1 MSGEGRDARSAPDD
15 DERDA
20 RHERDGDGDR
30 DGGDYERYFP
40 YDQPY
45 ENQRAAMERIALAL
59 SGGRDVLFEGA
70 TGTGK
75 TLAALAPAL
84 DHADRTGRT
93 VVITTNVHQQT
104 RQFVREARAI
114 TRTEPLRAVV
124 FRGKRSMCHIDVGY
138 EECRT
143 LKETTHELVDAERD
157 RQELSQRA
165 DDLRAGVDEGAGDA
179 DAGTGEAP
187 TQAEAEAYAA
197 VADELDAVE
206 AEVEELRAANTCERY
221 YRNLT
226 DDGAVAAFRQWLH
239 DDVRTP
245 DDVYEYAHEQG
256 LCGYELLKEGMEDVD
271 LAVCNYHHL
280 LDPTIREQFFRWLD
294 RDPEDVVVVFDE
306 AHNVE
311 SAARDHASR
320 QLTEQTL
327 DGAVDELQGV
337 EDPRADRAEN
347 VVRAFR
353 AALRKVCAD
362 AAVSPGEDWE
372 DVPVANESGRDDL
385 TLRFLRAYAGRG
397 IDGDIE
403 AAQDLSEEL
412 RERYERAYR
421 RGETDV
427 RRECPTGTVAAFLE
441 GWLDADGRHPVAAV
455 REGPDG
461 PVGRAELYTCIPRR
475 VTGSLFEDVHATVLM
490 SATLQPFDVAA
501 DVLGVADAETMAFGS
516 PFPPENRRTLVAD
529 TPPLF
534 ASRRD
539 DPEVQRAVTDALAD
553 VVRFTPGNTLAFF
566 PSYGEATRY
575 ADRVESEVGAT
586 VYRDEA
592 GVRAEE
598 LRERFVADDDGLL
611 CTSLWGTLSEGVSFD
626 GDDAHTVAVVGVPY
640 PRIDDRTEAVQAA
653 YEDLVA
659 ASAAGDGDG
668 VGWRYAV
675 EIPTVRKTR
684 QALGRV
690 VRGPTEVGAR
700 VLLDRRYTAAAR
712 EEMGDYSVRE
722 TFPES
727 EREEMVD
734 VDPEK
739 VRYALLNFFAE
750 HDEYEGAPP
759 EP

>member
-1 MSGEGRDARSAPDD
+1 MSGEGRDARSAPGDG
-15 DERDA
+15 ERDA
-20 RHERDGDGDR
+20 SDGRDHDR
-30 DGGDYERYFP
+30 DGDYERFFP

-45 ENQRAAMERIALAL
+45 ENQRTAMERIALAL

-138 EECRT
+138 DECRT
-143 LKETTHELVDAERD
+143 LKETTRELVDTERD
-157 RQELSQRA
+157 RADLSQRA
-165 DDLRAGVDEGAGDA
+165 EELRDAGDA
-179 DAGTGEAP
+179 DGDGDAP
-187 TQAEAEAYAA
+187 AQAQAEAEAYAA

-206 AEVEELRAANTCERY
+206 ADLAELRAANTCERY
-221 YRNLT
+221 YNNLT
-226 DDGAVAAFRQWLH
+226 DDGAVAAFRSWLH
-239 DDVRTP
+239 EDVRTP
-245 DDVYEYAHEQG
+245 DDVYEYAHERG

-327 DGAVDELQGV
+327 DGAVDELDGL
-337 EDPRADRAEN
+337 EDPRAERAEN

-362 AAVSPGEDWE
+362 AGPAGEEWT
-372 DVPVANESGRDDL
+372 DVPVANDDGRDDL

-397 IDGDIE
+397 IDGDVE
-403 AAQDLSEEL
+403 AALDLAEDL

-427 RRECPTGTVAAFLE
+427 RRECPTGTAASFIE
-441 GWLDADGRHPVAAV
+441 AWLDADGRHPVAAV
-455 REGPDG
+455 REGTDG

-501 DVLGVADAETMAFGS
+501 DVLGLEDPETMAFGS
-516 PFPPENRRTLVAD
+516 PFPPENRRTLAVD

-539 DPEVQRAVTDALAD
+539 DPEVQRAVADALAD
-553 VVRFTPGNTLAFF
+553 TVRFTPGNTLAFF
-566 PSYGEATRY
+566 PSYGEAERY
-575 ADRVESEVGAT
+575 ADLVDDAVGAT

-592 GVRAEE
+592 GVRAED
-598 LRERFVADDDGLL
+598 LRERFTDDDDGLL

-626 GDDAHTVAVVGVPY
+626 GNDAHTVTVVGVPY

-653 YEDLVA
+653 YEELVGNGA
-659 ASAAGDGDG
+659 TAGANGGDGDG

-712 EEMGDYSVRE
+712 EKMGNYSVRD
-722 TFPES
+722 TFPER
-727 EREEMVD
+727 EREETVD

-739 VRYALLNFFAE
+739 LRYALLNFFAG
-750 HDEYEGAPP
+750 HDEYDGAPP
-759 EP
+759 DP

>member
-1 MSGEGRDARSAPDD
+1 V
-15 DERDA
+15 
-20 RHERDGDGDR
+20 
-30 DGGDYERYFP
+30 GGYERYFP

-45 ENQRAAMERIALAL
+45 ENQRAAMERIAAAL

-114 TRTEPLRAVV
+114 TRTEPVRAVV

-143 LKETTHELVDAERD
+143 LKETTRELVDAERD
-157 RQELSQRA
+157 REELA
-165 DDLRAGVDEGAGDA
+165 DRAGELRDGDTGDDARTAG
-179 DAGTGEAP
+179 
-187 TQAEAEAYAA
+187 EAEAYAA

-206 AEVEELRAANTCERY
+206 SELEELRAANICERY

-226 DDGAVAAFRQWLH
+226 DDGAVAGFRSWLH
-239 DDVRTP
+239 EDVRTP
-245 DDVYEYAHEQG
+245 DDVYEYAHERG
-256 LCGYELLKEGMEDVD
+256 LCGYELLKEGMEDLD

-280 LDPTIREQFFRWLD
+280 LDPAIREQFFRWLD

-320 QLTEQTL
+320 QLTERTL
-327 DGAVDELQGV
+327 DGAVDELEGV
-337 EDPRADRAEN
+337 EDPRAERAEN

-353 AALRKVCAD
+353 AALRTVCAD
-362 AAVSPGEDWE
+362 ASPGEDWA
-372 DVPVANESGRDDL
+372 DVPVANDDGRDDL
-385 TLRFLRAYAGRG
+385 TLRFLRAYTGRG
-397 IDGDIE
+397 IDGDVE
-403 AAQDLSEEL
+403 AALDLAEEL
-412 RERYERAYR
+412 RERYEREYR

-427 RRECPTGTVAAFLE
+427 RRECPTGTVAGFIE
-441 GWLDADGRHPVAAV
+441 EWLAADGRHPVAAV
-455 REGPDG
+455 RAGADG
-461 PVGRAELYTCIPRR
+461 PVGRAELYTCIPSR

-501 DVLGVADAETMAFGS
+501 DVLGLEDAETMAFGS
-516 PFPPENRRTLVAD
+516 PFPPENRRTLAVD

-539 DPEVQRAVTDALAD
+539 DPEVQRAVADALAD
-553 VVRFTPGNTLAFF
+553 TVRFTPGNTLAFF
-566 PSYGEATRY
+566 PSYAEAERY
-575 ADRVESEVGAT
+575 AGRVDAEVGAT
-586 VYRDEA
+586 VYRDEP
-592 GVRAEE
+592 GVRAER
-598 LRERFVADDDGLL
+598 LRERFVDDDDGLL

-626 GDDAHTVAVVGVPY
+626 GDDAHTVVVVGVPY

-653 YEDLVA
+653 YDDLVD
-659 ASAAGDGDG
+659 GDDDG

-675 EIPTVRKTR
+675 EIPTIRKTR

-712 EEMGDYSVRE
+712 EEMGEYAVRE

-727 EREEMVD
+727 EREAMVD

-739 VRYALLNFFAE
+739 LRYALLNFFAS
-750 HDEYEGAPP
+750 HDGYDGAPP

>member
-1 MSGEGRDARSAPDD
+1 MSGEGRDARSAPED
-15 DERDA
+15 DEQGA
-20 RHERDGDGDR
+20 RHGRVHDR
-30 DGGDYERYFP
+30 DEGDADGNYERFFP
-40 YDQPY
+40 YDRPY
-45 ENQRAAMERIALAL
+45 DNQRAAMERIALAL

-114 TRTEPLRAVV
+114 TRTEPVRAVV

-143 LKETTHELVDAERD
+143 LKETTRELVDAERD
-157 RQELSQRA
+157 KRELSQRA
-165 DDLRAGVDEGAGDA
+165 DELRDAGDA
-179 DAGTGEAP
+179 TADAGSEPP

-197 VADELDAVE
+197 VADELDTVE
-206 AEVEELRAANTCERY
+206 SDIEELQAANTCERY
-221 YRNLT
+221 YNNLT
-226 DDGAVAAFRQWLH
+226 DDGAVAAFQGWLH
-239 DDVRTP
+239 EDVRTP
-245 DDVYEYAHEQG
+245 DDVYEYAHERG

-327 DGAVDELQGV
+327 DGAVDELKGV

-362 AAVSPGEDWE
+362 ADVSPGEDWA
-372 DVPVANESGRDDL
+372 DVPVANDSGRDDL

-397 IDGDIE
+397 IDGDLE
-403 AAQDLSEEL
+403 AALDLAEDL

-441 GWLDADGRHPVAAV
+441 EWLDADGRHPVAAV
-455 REGPDG
+455 RAGVDG
-461 PVGRAELYTCIPRR
+461 AVGRAELYTCIPRR

-490 SATLQPFDVAA
+490 SATLQPFEVAT
-501 DVLGVADAETMAFGS
+501 DVLGLDDPETMAFGS
-516 PFPPENRRTLVAD
+516 PFPSENRRTLAVD

-539 DPEVQRAVTDALAD
+539 DPEVQRAVADALSD

-566 PSYGEATRY
+566 PSYGEANRY
-575 ADRVESEVGAT
+575 AARVDVDAT

-592 GVRAEE
+592 GVRATE
-598 LRERFVADDDGLL
+598 LRERFVEDDNGLL

-640 PRIDDRTEAVQAA
+640 PRIDDRAEAVQAA
-653 YEDLVA
+653 YEDLVGDDTGD
-659 ASAAGDGDG
+659 AGENGDD

-690 VRGPTEVGAR
+690 VRGPGEVGAR

-722 TFPES
+722 TFPDG

-734 VDPEK
+734 VDPGK
-739 VRYALLNFFAE
+739 LRYALLNFFAE
-750 HDEYEGAPP
+750 HDEYRGAPP